1 MAELTTLARPYA
13 KAVFGFALA
22 NQDLEAWSKM
32 LCTLAAVSKEAAVAE
47 VISSPAITSDQL
59 VDTLTTVCG
68 DELNEAA
75 KNFVAVLAENKR
87 LALLAAI
94 SDQYEVLKAKQL
106 KMSDVEITSAFEI
119 DSELSDKLAKALT
132 NKLNVTVNIHTQ
144 VDETLIGGAVIRAGD
159 LVIDSSV
166 KARLAKL
173 NEAMTS

>member
-32 LCTLAAVSKEAAVAE
+32 LGTLAAVSQDSAVAE
-47 VISSPAITSDQL
+47 VLASPALTSEQL
-59 VDTLTTVCG
+59 VATLATVCG

-75 KNFVAVLAENKR
+75 KNFVVVLADNKR
-87 LALLAAI
+87 IPLLAAI
-94 SDQYEVLKAKQL
+94 AQQYEVLKAKQL
-106 KMSDVEITSAFEI
+106 EMCDVEITSAFEI

-132 NKLNVTVNIHTQ
+132 NKLNLKVNIHTQ